1 MVQNNNENAQG
12 WLLFFY
18 TVPSK
23 PVSGRMKVWRKLLK
37 SGAVP
42 LKGAVY
48 ILPFN
53 EEHYELLQWL
63 VSEISGMNG
72 EAAFVKIDKV
82 DTMKDR
88 EIINLFN
95 KQRASD
101 YKLLA
106 KAFEDLERK
115 LSSTQ
120 KGGKQQNIKGISDQ
134 VARLQKEFEEV
145 KRIDFFSSKEGQSLT
160 AKMNRMNAEIKK
172 YSGTEAK
179 KERSEAISHRALADY
194 QGKTWVTRKRPFIDR
209 MASAW
214 LIRKFI
220 AKDAT
225 FDFMDEKDMETFG
238 KQSVTFDVRGGEFTH
253 TGDLCTFE
261 VLMKAFGLRDKTV
274 KKIAEIVHDLDL
286 KDGKYK
292 SPEAKGLEDILTG
305 IRKTA
310 KDDKDMLDRG
320 MTVFEM
326 LYVSKS

>member
-53 EEHYELLQWL
+53 DEHYEFLQWL
-63 VSEISGMNG
+63 VSDISGMNG

-82 DTMKDR
+82 DTMKDQ
-88 EIINLFN
+88 EIIALFN
-95 KQRASD
+95 RQRASE
-101 YKLLA
+101 YKGIANAL
-106 KAFEDLERK
+106 EDVERRI
-115 LSSTQ
+115 SSIR
-120 KGGKQQNIKGISDQ
+120 KGGKQQAAQDISGQ
-134 VARLQKEFEEV
+134 LVRLRKEFEEIQ
-145 KRIDFFSSKEGQSLT
+145 KTDFFSSKEGLALSARINQT
-160 AKMNRMNAEIKK
+160 DAEIRRHAGADEKK
-172 YSGTEAK
+172 K
-179 KERSEAISHRALADY
+179 KSAAIPLRSPDDY
-194 QGKTWVTRKRPFIDR
+194 HGKIWVTRKRPFVDR

-225 FDFMDEKDMETFG
+225 FDFMDEKEMAVPG
-238 KQSVTFDVRGGEFTH
+238 RNSVTIDVRGGEFTH
-253 TGDLCTFE
+253 SGELCTFE
-261 VLMKAFGLRDKTV
+261 VLIKAFGLRDKTV
-274 KKIAEIVHDLDL
+274 KKIAEIVHDLDM

-292 SPEAKGLEDILTG
+292 SPEAKGLEDILIG

-326 LYVSKS
+326 LYVSKN